1 MPQSTPPPDLPEIQP
16 QTSESTPPA
25 GYLQLTRTNAS
36 FRDLWFG
43 QIISL
48 LGDWFNLIAS
58 AALVGQ
64 LTGSGLAI
72 GGLFVVRMLAPFL
85 ISPLG
90 GVLADR
96 YNRKVV
102 LILSDL
108 SRALV
113 VLGFL
118 LVRSAG
124 DVWMLYLLTAVQ
136 LAITGVFFP
145 TRNAILPD
153 IVSRSE
159 LGTANTLT
167 SVTWSIMLA
176 VGAALGGLVAGGW
189 GFKPA
194 FIVDSLSFLLSAFF
208 ISRVKYTHH
217 PREEAVDLRPQAVMG
232 EYLDGLRYLGAH
244 PAILLVAL
252 HKAAISLMSN
262 GAYQVIQVR
271 IAERVFVLGE
281 GGGISL
287 GLLYT
292 AAGIGTGLGPV
303 LARRLTGDRKRPMA
317 LAIALG
323 YGITA
328 AGLLWSAPL
337 WSLGMVL
344 LGNALRSFGG
354 GINWVFSTQ
363 LLFQLTPDRVR
374 GRIFSTE
381 FAMFTLASAIGAAA
395 GGWALDDSGLSLGGL
410 LGVLGVL
417 TFLPGLLWGGW
428 LRRHGR
434 SLE

>member
-1 MPQSTPPPDLPEIQP
+1 LSRSSSGRSPSPEHENRISP
-16 QTSESTPPA
+16 I
-25 GYLQLTRTNAS
+25 GYFQLARTNAG
-36 FRDLWFG
+36 FRNLWFG

-58 AALVGQ
+58 ASLIGQ

-72 GGLFVVRMLAPFL
+72 GGLFVVRMLAPFM
-85 ISPLG
+85 ISPIG

-96 YNRKVV
+96 YNRKQI
-102 LILSDL
+102 LILSDIA
-108 SRALV
+108 RALV

-124 DVWMLYLLTAVQ
+124 DVWLLYLLTAIQ
-136 LAITGVFFP
+136 LAVTGIFFP

-153 IVSRSE
+153 IVSRAE

-189 GFKPA
+189 GFQPA
-194 FIVDSLSFLLSAFF
+194 FIVDSLTFLLSAMF
-208 ISRVKYTHH
+208 ISRIAYKFI
-217 PREEAVDLRPQAVMG
+217 PEEASADLRPAAVLG
-232 EYLDGLRYLGAH
+232 EYVDGLRYLAAH
-244 PAILLVAL
+244 PVILLVAL

-271 IAERVFVLGE
+271 IAERIFVIGE

-287 GLLYT
+287 GLLYA

-303 LARRLTGDRKRPMA
+303 LTRRLTGDRRRPMA
-317 LAIALG
+317 VAIALG
-323 YGITA
+323 YAITA
-328 AGLLWSAPL
+328 AGLLISAPL
-337 WSLGMVL
+337 ESFALVL
-344 LGNALRSFGG
+344 LGNALRTFGG

-363 LLFQLTPDRVR
+363 LLFQLAPDRVR
-374 GRIFSTE
+374 GRIFSSE
-381 FAMFTLASAIGAAA
+381 FALFTLASAIGAAT
-395 GGWALDDSGLSLGGL
+395 GGWALDNSGLSTAWL
-410 LGVLGVL
+410 LGALGIATL
-417 TFLPGLLWGGW
+417 LPGILWALW
-428 LRRHGR
+428 LRRR
-434 SLE
+434 RTVLV

>member
-1 MPQSTPPPDLPEIQP
+1 MPQTTPPPDLPEIQ
-16 QTSESTPPA
+16 SESAVSSTPT

-36 FRDLWFG
+36 FRNLWFG

-58 AALVGQ
+58 AALVGR

-96 YNRKVV
+96 YNRKHI

-118 LVRSAG
+118 LISSAS
-124 DVWMLYLLTAVQ
+124 DVWMLYLLTFVQ
-136 LAITGVFFP
+136 LAITGIFFP

-153 IVSRSE
+153 IVSRPE

-167 SVTWSIMLA
+167 SVTWSVMLA

-194 FIVDSLSFLLSAFF
+194 FVVDSLSFLLSALF
-208 ISRVKYTHH
+208 ISQVAYTLH
-217 PREEAVDLRPQAVMG
+217 PVEGQVNLRPRAVIG
-232 EYLDGLRYLGAH
+232 EYTDGLRYLGAH
-244 PAILLVAL
+244 PAIMLVAL

-271 IAERVFVLGE
+271 MAEQVFVIGE

-287 GLLYT
+287 GLLYA

-328 AGLLWSAPL
+328 AGLLLSAPL

-344 LGNALRSFGG
+344 FGNALRSFGG

-374 GRIFSTE
+374 GRVFSTE
-381 FAMFTLASAIGAAA
+381 FALFTLASAIGAAG
-395 GGWALDDSGLSLGGL
+395 GGWALDDSGLTLGGL
-410 LGVLGVL
+410 MGLLGALS
-417 TFLPGLLWGGW
+417 FLPGLLWGSW
-428 LRRHGR
+428 LRRHEGE
-434 SLE
+434 LE